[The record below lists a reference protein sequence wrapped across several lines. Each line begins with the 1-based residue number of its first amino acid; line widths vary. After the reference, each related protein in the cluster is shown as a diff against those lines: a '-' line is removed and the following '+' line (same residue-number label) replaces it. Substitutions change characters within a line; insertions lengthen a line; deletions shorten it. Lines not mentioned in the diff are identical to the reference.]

1 MNSLIS
7 PQKQL
12 GMGLLFFGLLFLF
25 LGVILFFDRFL
36 LAVGNL
42 LFLSSFPVLI
52 GLYPALNFFNPFYG
66 GDGRFKGKKVIG
78 TTLFFLG
85 CFFVCFLGCVCSHA
99 HPPCV
104 QPPLRTLPHSLV
116 M

>member
-12 GMGLLFFGLLFLF
+12 GMGLIFFGLLFLF

-52 GLYPALNFFNPFYG
+52 GVTPAINFFNPFYG
-66 GDGRFKGKKVIG
+66 GDGRFKGKKLVG
-78 TTLFFLG
+78 TVLFFLG
-85 CFFVCFLGCVCSHA
+85 FFLVCFLG
-99 HPPCV
+99 
-104 QPPLRTLPHSLV
+104 
-116 M
+116 